1 MSFETDIQELCPIPD
16 AIGIKLAY
24 IFQEQA
30 ELKSKAYPN
39 HQRERWTNVSK

>member
-1 MSFETDIQELCPIPD
+1 MSFETDIQVMCPIPG

-30 ELKSKAYPN
+30 ESKPKACPN